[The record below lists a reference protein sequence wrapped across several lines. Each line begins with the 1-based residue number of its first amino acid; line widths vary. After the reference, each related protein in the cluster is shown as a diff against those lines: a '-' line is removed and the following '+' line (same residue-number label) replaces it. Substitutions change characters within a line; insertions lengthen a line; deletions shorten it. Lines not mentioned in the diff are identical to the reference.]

1 MNEPLLQRWIAFR
14 YLTVVLAACVLTVL
28 LVMVREH
35 LSLLNAA
42 LIYLLFAVL
51 AAGFGGVGAGLIASV
66 MSAIVFEFLFVPPI
80 FGFEPT
86 ESANLLSLAVFLC
99 GTLASA
105 VFLARSRRQTAAAL
119 LLAEENRTL
128 FELSTLVSSNLG
140 VTTSLV
146 AICARTRLVFDAEA
160 ARILTLDGDR
170 LVVAAE
176 DLRAD
181 DGPRTDG
188 SRSGLDR
195 SPRGGG
201 ALARQ
206 TRIIPLLRTGKRTL
220 ADPIEIPMTAA
231 GATIGALR
239 VSGFDGA
246 AFDPDQATRLLHAV
260 AQVAA
265 LAVQHARMQEDVMS
279 AMALQEA
286 DSLKSALLAAVTHEL
301 RAPLGTIL
309 TAVTGLLD
317 EAKRWTDM
325 ERRDLLAAIQEETE
339 GLTTFVNDVL
349 DLSRI
354 EGGALRQQRDWYN
367 LREFLETVVD
377 RRSAIA
383 ATHHVIVEASD
394 DATEGYFDYAQ
405 LAQVVGNVL
414 DNAAKFSPIG
424 TIIALRGSRSA
435 SDLTVTVQDHGIGVA
450 PDEATRIFERFY
462 RGVYVTDRVP
472 GSGLGLAICKG
483 IVEAHGGVIEVQP
496 SADGGSIFSISI
508 PQPPRVDGS
517 EDDGA

>member
-14 YLTVVLAACVLTVL
+14 YLTVMLAACVLTVL
-28 LVMVREH
+28 LVMIREH
-35 LSLLNAA
+35 LTLLNAA

-99 GTLASA
+99 GTLANA

-128 FELSTLVSSNLG
+128 FELSTLVNSNLG

-146 AICARTRLVFDAEA
+146 AICARTRLVFNAEA

-170 LVVAAE
+170 LAVAAE
-176 DLRAD
+176 DLRED
-181 DGPRTDG
+181 SPRTDE

-195 SPRGGG
+195 SPRGGD

-206 TRIIPLLRTGKRTL
+206 TRIIPLLRTGRRTL

-239 VSGFDGA
+239 VSGFDGT
-246 AFDPDQATRLLHAV
+246 AFDPDQAMRLLHAA

-317 EAKRWTDM
+317 EAKRWTGT

-377 RRSAIA
+377 RWSAIA
-383 ATHHVIVEASD
+383 ATHDVIVETSD

-405 LAQVVGNVL
+405 LVQVVGNVL
-414 DNAAKFSPIG
+414 DNAAKFSPSG
-424 TIIALRGSRSA
+424 TTITLRGSRSA
-435 SDLTVTVQDHGIGVA
+435 TDVMLTVQDNGIGVA
-450 PDEATRIFERFY
+450 PDEAKSIFDRFY
-462 RGVYVTDRVP
+462 RGTHVVDRIP

-496 SADGGSIFSISI
+496 SARGGSIFSISI

-517 EDDGA
+517 EDDGS

>member
-1 MNEPLLQRWIAFR
+1 MISPHITDRPSESVIVTARPTTSSGLAFESCIRPPPIPLAEPKIVKRGVSEPELPPQPPTVRLTR
-14 YLTVVLAACVLTVL
+14 YVAMPPLEGPLSPEISTTNSMPPICSEMCAVPLAAPPSTERSLTSVDQGARTAFDAHPPRKTSAKIRKPHAS
-28 LVMVREH
+28 V
-35 LSLLNAA
+35 AA
-42 LIYLLFAVL
+42 L
-51 AAGFGGVGAGLIASV
+51 
-66 MSAIVFEFLFVPPI
+66 
-80 FGFEPT
+80 
-86 ESANLLSLAVFLC
+86 
-99 GTLASA
+99 
-105 VFLARSRRQTAAAL
+105 
-119 LLAEENRTL
+119 
-128 FELSTLVSSNLG
+128 
-140 VTTSLV
+140 
-146 AICARTRLVFDAEA
+146 
-160 ARILTLDGDR
+160 
-170 LVVAAE
+170 
-176 DLRAD
+176 
-181 DGPRTDG
+181 
-188 SRSGLDR
+188 
-195 SPRGGG
+195 
-201 ALARQ
+201 
-206 TRIIPLLRTGKRTL
+206 
-220 ADPIEIPMTAA
+220 
-231 GATIGALR
+231 
-239 VSGFDGA
+239 
-246 AFDPDQATRLLHAV
+246 RLLHAV

-317 EAKRWTDM
+317 EAKRWTGT

-383 ATHHVIVEASD
+383 ATHHVIVETSD

-405 LAQVVGNVL
+405 LVQVVGNVL

-424 TIIALRGSRSA
+424 TVIALRGSRSA
-435 SDLTVTVQDHGIGVA
+435 SDLTVMVQDRGIGVA

-462 RGVYVTDRVP
+462 RGAYVTDRVP